1 MIDVLYIKGITS
13 PNSDLEIKY
22 SLRSLCHIED
32 LGRVFISGIK
42 PSFVTNV
49 TLIPCYDI
57 GYPMINHWW
66 KVTQAIKNSDIGENF
81 VLMYD
86 DIFFLKDI
94 CLESYP
100 SYHRGVLGNFDTG
113 TLAYQES
120 LSRTKKWLLERNM
133 PILDYELHIPFIYN
147 RENFLVLEKIFETQ
161 TQERSPLAVRSI
173 YGNLFVDS
181 SPQREDFKM
190 RKKTDKIPD
199 RECFSCSD
207 EAFPFQFLDKLFPEK
222 GDFEK

>member
-1 MIDVLYIKGITS
+1 MIDILYIKGITS

-22 SLRSLCHIED
+22 SLRSLCHVKD

-49 TLIPCYDI
+49 THIPCYDI
-57 GYPMINHWW
+57 GYPMVNHWW
-66 KVTQAIKNSDIGENF
+66 KVSQAIKNSDISENF

-100 SYHRGVLGNFDTG
+100 SYYRGNLGDFETG
-113 TLAYQES
+113 TLTYQES
-120 LSRTKKWLLERNM
+120 LSKTKKWLLEHDM
-133 PILDYELHIPFIYN
+133 DILDYELHVPFIYN
-147 RENFLVLEKIFETQ
+147 RENFLILDKIYEPQ
-161 TQERSPLAVRSI
+161 ISERSPLAVRSM
-173 YGNLFVDS
+173 YGNIFGYTAI
-181 SPQREDFKM
+181 QRDDFKM

-207 EAFPFQFLDKLFPEK
+207 EAFPFKFLDNLFPEK